1 MKKYILAALV
11 LATVSTKTLAWGA
24 FEQGVVSGVAGFWLY
39 DKLTRPAQPA
49 PIYPA
54 GVQLAPPV
62 RPAVPAQ
69 PYAAPPPP
77 TTWFY
82 RYPECRTEYLYNN
95 IGVAVAT
102 QSICN

>member
-1 MKKYILAALV
+1 MKKYLLAV
-11 LATVSTKTLAWGA
+11 LLTAVSTQTLAWGD
-24 FEQGVVSGVAGFWLY
+24 FERGIVSGVAGYWLY

-62 RPAVPAQ
+62 RGAAPAQ
-69 PYAAPPPP
+69 PHNAPPPS
-77 TTWFY
+77 TWFY